1 MTKDNAK
8 ELLLTL
14 IYPRC
19 EDDLTDEEKAV
30 LDEAAACQAEY
41 GVGESVVGEKVGD
54 VSVTYSLPA
63 KITLCGVPSHLR
75 HTRSCSARDLSPCG
89 CDYD

>member
-19 EDDLTDEEKAV
+19 EDDLTDEEKLI

-41 GVGESVVGEKVGD
+41 GSGESVVGEKVGD

-63 KITLCGVPSHLR
+63 KITLCGGS
-75 HTRSCSARDLSPCG
+75 LSPAAYSKLLG
-89 CDYD
+89 AGLVSMWV

>member
-41 GVGESVVGEKVGD
+41 GSGK
-54 VSVTYSLPA
+54 
-63 KITLCGVPSHLR
+63 R
-75 HTRSCSARDLSPCG
+75 
-89 CDYD
+89 

>member
-1 MTKDNAK
+1 MTKENAK

-19 EDDLTDEEKAV
+19 EDDLTDEEKLI

-41 GVGESVVGEKVGD
+41 GSGESVVGEKRR
-54 VSVTYSLPA
+54 
-63 KITLCGVPSHLR
+63 KR
-75 HTRSCSARDLSPCG
+75 K
-89 CDYD
+89 

>member
-19 EDDLTDEEKAV
+19 EDDLTAEEKLI

-41 GVGESVVGEKVGD
+41 GSGESVVGEKVGD
-54 VSVTYSLPA
+54 VSAYIKRESKNDLPVLFLYYQP
-63 KITLCGVPSHLR
+63 LCL
-75 HTRSCSARDLSPCG
+75 A
-89 CDYD
+89 

>member
-19 EDDLTDEEKAV
+19 EDDLTD
-30 LDEAAACQAEY
+30 DEAAACQAEY
-41 GVGESVVGEKVGD
+41 GSGESVVGEKVGD

-63 KITLCGVPSHLR
+63 KITLCGVS
-75 HTRSCSARDLSPCG
+75 LSPAAYSKLLG
-89 CDYD
+89 AGLVSMWV